1 MKQVFKLYYDF
12 NKTQLRIIEE
22 LSYHTTKLYN
32 IINYDMRPFNY
43 KSYRVNEKNY
53 KSNFHSQYLA
63 SHNYQ
68 QCLKLLEQNWKSYF
82 AARDEYDK
90 NPEKFTGKPEQPG
103 FKHTEKNKNEV
114 IFTKFLIIGAT
125 THGKILKDGNLR
137 LSLSK
142 KMQNKYGVKS
152 LNFNMMNVKIPS
164 KIGLKSDFSNIQQI
178 RLTFDKK
185 LKVWYFIFIYEV
197 EEQIPFPYLDTMAI
211 DLGLNNLATI
221 VFNRSK
227 ETYIIDGKV
236 LKCKQ
241 SYYNKRISI
250 MVSKEMKRLHNGK
263 DFKDTKRIKRIRKKF
278 NNFCHNYIH
287 VASKMIVN
295 LAIKNNC
302 SKIVI
307 GDFKGIK
314 NGNKA
319 KLFVKIPHSKL
330 IELIK
335 YKAKQA
341 GIYVIMVN
349 ESYTSGCSCLDG
361 EIVGKDA
368 YNKKRRISRGM
379 FRSNQGIL
387 INADVNGAYNILYK
401 FTKTSAKS
409 ISEYVVYSKLKA
421 NNMYNGTMTSPRMV
435 CTPLRLMPI
444 CN

>member
-1 MKQVFKLYYDF
+1 MRQVFKLYYDF
-12 NKTQLRIIEE
+12 NKTQLKIIEE

-32 IINYDMRPFNY
+32 IVNYDIRSFGYAFY
-43 KSYRVNEKNY
+43 KVNAKNY
-53 KSNFHSQYLA
+53 ENNLHSQYLA

-68 QCLKLLEQNWKSYF
+68 QCLKVLEQNWKSF
-82 AARDEYDK
+82 FEGIK
-90 NPEKFTGKPEQPG
+90 EWKINPKKFTGKPRRPG

-114 IFTKFLIIGAT
+114 IFTKNLIQGARS
-125 THGKILKDGNLR
+125 GKVLKNGNLR
-137 LSLSK
+137 LTLSK

-152 LNFNMMNVKIPS
+152 LNFNMKNVKIPS
-164 KIGLKSDFSNIQQI
+164 KIGLNKDFSNIQQI
-178 RLTFDKK
+178 RFTFDKR
-185 LKVWYFIFIYEV
+185 LKVWYFIFIYEE

-227 ETYIIDGKV
+227 QTYIIDGKI

-241 SYYNKRISI
+241 SYYNKKIS
-250 MVSKEMKRLHNGK
+250 VLQSKEMKRLHDSK
-263 DFKDTKRIKRIRKKF
+263 DFKDTKRIKNIRKKS
-278 NNFCHNYIH
+278 NNFCNNYIH
-287 VASKMIVN
+287 TVSRMIVN
-295 LAIKNNC
+295 LALKHNC

-319 KLFVKIPHSKL
+319 KLFVKIPHIRL

-335 YKAKQA
+335 YKAKKA
-341 GIYVIMVN
+341 GIKVIMVN

-361 EIVGKDA
+361 EKVGKNT

-379 FRSNQGIL
+379 FRSNQDIL
-387 INADVNGAYNILYK
+387 VNADVNGAYNILYK
-401 FTKTSAKS
+401 FLKTSAKS
-409 ISEYVVYSKLKA
+409 ISEYVTYSQLKA
-421 NNMYNGTMTSPRMV
+421 NNMYNEAMTSLRMV

-444 CN
+444 GD

>member
-1 MKQVFKLYYDF
+1 MRQVFKLYYDF
-12 NKTQLRIIEE
+12 NKIQLRIIEE

-32 IINYDMRPFNY
+32 IVNYDMRSFGH
-43 KSYRVNEKNY
+43 KSYETNEKKY
-53 KSNFHSQYLA
+53 KNNLHSQYLA

-68 QCLKLLEQNWKSYF
+68 QCLKVLEQNWQSFFEAIK
-82 AARDEYDK
+82 EWK
-90 NPEKFTGKPEQPG
+90 INPKKFTGKPRRPK
-103 FKHTEKNKNEV
+103 FKHIKKNKNEI
-114 IFTKFLIIGAT
+114 IFTKNLILGAAAD
-125 THGKILKDGNLR
+125 KILKNGELK
-137 LSLSK
+137 LSISK

-152 LNFNMMNVKIPS
+152 LNFNMKNVKIPS
-164 KIGLKSDFSNIQQI
+164 KIGLKSDFSNIKQI

-185 LKVWYFIFIYEV
+185 LKVWYFIFIYE
-197 EEQIPFPYLDTMAI
+197 EKEQIPFPYLDTMAI

-227 ETYIIDGKV
+227 QTYIIDGKV

-241 SYYNKRISI
+241 SYYNKKISI
-250 MVSKEMKRLHNGK
+250 MQSKEMKRLGNSEK
-263 DFKDTKRIKRIRKKF
+263 FKDTKRIKNLRRKF

-287 VASKMIVN
+287 VASRIIVN
-295 LAIKNNC
+295 LALKHNC

-319 KLFVKIPHSKL
+319 KLFVKIPHARL

-335 YKAKQA
+335 YKAKKA
-341 GIYVIMVN
+341 GIKVIMVN

-361 EIVGKDA
+361 EKVGKNA

-409 ISEYVVYSKLKA
+409 ISEYVTYSQFKA
-421 NNMYNGTMTSPRMV
+421 NNMYNGTMASPRMV

-444 CN
+444 GN

>member
-1 MKQVFKLYYDF
+1 
-12 NKTQLRIIEE
+12 
-22 LSYHTTKLYN
+22 
-32 IINYDMRPFNY
+32 
-43 KSYRVNEKNY
+43 
-53 KSNFHSQYLA
+53 
-63 SHNYQ
+63 
-68 QCLKLLEQNWKSYF
+68 
-82 AARDEYDK
+82 
-90 NPEKFTGKPEQPG
+90 
-103 FKHTEKNKNEV
+103 
-114 IFTKFLIIGAT
+114 
-125 THGKILKDGNLR
+125 
-137 LSLSK
+137 
-142 KMQNKYGVKS
+142 MQNKYGTKT
-152 LNFNMMNVKIPS
+152 LNFDMKNVKIPS
-164 KIGLKSDFSNIQQI
+164 KIGLKSDLSNIQQI
-178 RLTFDKK
+178 RFAFDKK
-185 LKVWYFIFIYEV
+185 LKVWYFIFIYET
-197 EEQIPFPYLDTMAI
+197 EGQIPFPYLDTMAI

-241 SYYNKRISI
+241 SYYNKKISI
-250 MVSKEMKRLHNGK
+250 MTSKEMKRLHGSKN
-263 DFKDTKRIKRIRKKF
+263 FKDTKRIKRIRKKF
-278 NNFCHNYIH
+278 NNFCKNYIH
-287 VASKMIVN
+287 VTSKMIVD
-295 LAIKNNC
+295 LALKHNC

-319 KLFVKIPHSKL
+319 KLFVKIPHARL

-335 YKAKQA
+335 YKAKKV

-361 EIVGKDA
+361 EKVGKVA

-409 ISEYVVYSKLKA
+409 ISKYVVYSQLKA

-435 CTPLRLMPI
+435 CTPLCLVPVEY
-444 CN
+444 

>member
-12 NKTQLRIIEE
+12 NETQLKIIEE

-32 IINYDMRPFNY
+32 IVNYDMKPVNY
-43 KSYRVNEKNY
+43 KSYKFNEKNY
-53 KSNFHSQYLA
+53 KSNFHSQYLTA
-63 SHNYQ
+63 HNYQ

-82 AARDEYDK
+82 AARDEHK
-90 NPEKFTGKPEQPG
+90 KHPEKFTGKPKPPG

-114 IFTKFLIIGAT
+114 IFTDNVIQGVRT
-125 THGKILKDGNLR
+125 GKVLKNGNLR

-142 KMQNKYGVKS
+142 KMQNKYGIRS
-152 LNFNMMNVKIPS
+152 LNFNMTNVKIPS
-164 KIGLKSDFSNIQQI
+164 KIGLKSDLSNIQQI
-178 RLTFDKK
+178 RFAFDKK
-185 LKVWYFIFIYEV
+185 LKVWYFIFIYKV

-227 ETYIIDGKV
+227 ATYIIDGKV

-241 SYYNKRISI
+241 SYYNKKISI
-250 MVSKEMKRLHNGK
+250 MQSKETKMLGNGK
-263 DFKDTKRIKRIRKKF
+263 DFKDTKRIKRIRKRF

-287 VASKMIVN
+287 VVSKMIVN

-302 SKIVI
+302 SKIII

-319 KLFVKIPHSKL
+319 KLFVKIPHARL

-335 YKAKQA
+335 YKAKLV
-341 GIYVIMVN
+341 GISVIMVN

-421 NNMYNGTMTSPRMV
+421 NNMYNGIMTSPRMV
-435 CTPLRLMPI
+435 CTPLRLVPI
-444 CN
+444 EY

>member
-1 MKQVFKLYYDF
+1 MRQVFKLYYDF
-12 NKTQLRIIEE
+12 NKTQLKIIEE

-32 IINYDMRPFNY
+32 IVNYDMRSFGH
-43 KSYRVNEKNY
+43 KSYETNEKKY
-53 KSNFHSQYLA
+53 KNNLHSQYLA

-68 QCLKLLEQNWKSYF
+68 HCLKVLEQNWKSF
-82 AARDEYDK
+82 FEAIKEWK
-90 NPEKFTGKPEQPG
+90 VNPKKFNGKPRRPK
-103 FKHTEKNKNEV
+103 FKHIKKNKNEI
-114 IFTKFLIIGAT
+114 IFTKNLILGAAAD
-125 THGKILKDGNLR
+125 KILKNEKLK

-152 LNFNMMNVKIPS
+152 LNFNMKNVKIPG
-164 KIGLKSDFSNIQQI
+164 KIGLNKDLSNIKQI
-178 RLTFDKK
+178 RLAFDKR
-185 LKVWYFIFIYEV
+185 LKVWYFIFIYET

-227 ETYIIDGKV
+227 QTYIIDGKI

-241 SYYNKRISI
+241 SYYNKKISI
-250 MVSKEMKRLHNGK
+250 MQSKEMKRLGNNEK
-263 DFKDTKRIKRIRKKF
+263 FKDTKRIKNLRRKF

-287 VASKMIVN
+287 VASRMIVN
-295 LAIKNNC
+295 LALEYNC

-314 NGNKA
+314 KGNKA
-319 KLFVKIPHSKL
+319 KLFVKIPHARL

-335 YKAKQA
+335 YKAKKA
-341 GIYVIMVN
+341 GIKVIMVN

-361 EIVGKDA
+361 EKVGKNA

-409 ISEYVVYSKLKA
+409 ISEYVTYSQFKA

-444 CN
+444 GN

>member
-1 MKQVFKLYYDF
+1 MKQVFKLYYKF
-12 NKTQLRIIEE
+12 NKIQLKIIEE

-32 IINYDMRPFNY
+32 IVNYDIRSFGYAFY
-43 KSYRVNEKNY
+43 KANAKNY
-53 KSNFHSQYLA
+53 KNNLHSQYLA

-68 QCLKLLEQNWKSYF
+68 QCLKVLEQNWQSYF
-82 AARDEYDK
+82 AARDEYEK
-90 NPEKFTGKPEQPG
+90 NPKKFTGKPRRPG
-103 FKHTEKNKNEV
+103 FKHIEKNKNEV
-114 IFTKFLIIGAT
+114 IFTKNLILGAAAN
-125 THGKILKDGNLR
+125 KILKNGKLK

-152 LNFNMMNVKIPS
+152 LNFNMTNVKIPN
-164 KIGLKSDFSNIQQI
+164 KIGLKSDLSNIQQI
-178 RLTFDKK
+178 RFTFDKK

-197 EEQIPFPYLDTMAI
+197 EDKIPFPYLDTMAI

-227 ETYIIDGKV
+227 QTYIIDGKV

-241 SYYNKRISI
+241 SYYNKKISI
-250 MVSKEMKRLHNGK
+250 MTSKEMKRLK
-263 DFKDTKRIKRIRKKF
+263 DSKKFKDTKRIKRIRKKF
-278 NNFCHNYIH
+278 NNFCKNYIH
-287 VASKMIVN
+287 ITSKMIVD

-307 GDFKGIK
+307 GDFRGIK
-314 NGNKA
+314 NGNHA
-319 KLFVKIPHSKL
+319 KLFVKIPHTKL

-335 YKAKQA
+335 YKAKKV
-341 GIYVIMVN
+341 GIKVILIN

-409 ISEYVVYSKLKA
+409 VSEYVTYSQLKA
-421 NNMYNGTMTSPRMV
+421 NNMYNGTMASPRMV
-435 CTPLRLMPI
+435 CTPLRLIPI
-444 CN
+444 GN

>member
-1 MKQVFKLYYDF
+1 MRQVFKLYYDF
-12 NKTQLRIIEE
+12 NKTQLKIIEE

-32 IINYDMRPFNY
+32 IVNYDIRSFGYAFY
-43 KSYRVNEKNY
+43 KVNAKNY
-53 KSNFHSQYLA
+53 ENNLHSQYLA

-68 QCLKLLEQNWKSYF
+68 QCLKVLEQNWKSF
-82 AARDEYDK
+82 FEAIKEWK
-90 NPEKFTGKPEQPG
+90 INPKKFNGKPRRPK
-103 FKHTEKNKNEV
+103 FKHIKKNKNEV
-114 IFTKFLIIGAT
+114 IFTKNLIQGARS
-125 THGKILKDGNLR
+125 GKVLKNGNLR
-137 LSLSK
+137 LTLSK
-142 KMQNKYGVKS
+142 KMQNKYGAKT
-152 LNFNMMNVKIPS
+152 LNFNMKNVKIPN
-164 KIGLKSDFSNIQQI
+164 KIGLRSNFSNIQQI
-178 RLTFDKK
+178 RFAFDKK

-197 EEQIPFPYLDTMAI
+197 EEKIPFPYLDTMAI

-241 SYYNKRISI
+241 SYYNKKISI
-250 MVSKEMKRLHNGK
+250 MVSKEMKRLK
-263 DFKDTKRIKRIRKKF
+263 DNKKFKDTKRIKRIRKKF
-278 NNFCHNYIH
+278 NNFCKNYIH
-287 VASKMIVN
+287 VTSKIIVD

-319 KLFVKIPHSKL
+319 KLFVKIPHTKL

-335 YKAKQA
+335 YKAKKA
-341 GIYVIMVN
+341 GIKVIMVN

-361 EIVGKDA
+361 EKVGKNA

-409 ISEYVVYSKLKA
+409 ISEYVVYSQFKA
-421 NNMYNGTMTSPRMV
+421 NNMYNGAMTSPRMV
-435 CTPLRLMPI
+435 CTPLRLMPVG
-444 CN
+444 N

>member
-32 IINYDMRPFNY
+32 IVNYDMRPFNY
-43 KSYRVNEKNY
+43 KSYKVNNKNY
-53 KSNFHSQYLA
+53 KNNLHLQYLRP
-63 SHNYQ
+63 NYQ
-68 QCLKLLEQNWKSYF
+68 QCLRVLDQNWKSYF
-82 AARDEYDK
+82 AARDEYK
-90 NPEKFTGKPEQPG
+90 KHPEKFTGKPKPPG
-103 FKHTEKNKNEV
+103 FKHIEKNKNEV
-114 IFTKFLIIGAT
+114 IFTVNVIHGARY
-125 THGKILKDGNLR
+125 GKTLKDGNLK

-164 KIGLKSDFSNIQQI
+164 KIGLNKDFSNIQQI

-227 ETYIIDGKV
+227 EAYIIDGKV

-241 SYYNKRISI
+241 SYYNKKISI
-250 MVSKEMKRLHNGK
+250 MTSKEMKRLHSSK
-263 DFKDTKRIKRIRKKF
+263 KFKDTKRIKRIRKKF

-287 VASKMIVN
+287 VTSKMIVD
-295 LAIKNNC
+295 LALKHNC

-319 KLFVKIPHSKL
+319 KLFVKIPHLKL

-379 FRSNQGIL
+379 FKSNQGIL

-421 NNMYNGTMTSPRMV
+421 NNMYNGIMTSPRMV
-435 CTPLRLMPI
+435 CTPLRLVPI
-444 CN
+444 EY

>member
-1 MKQVFKLYYDF
+1 
-12 NKTQLRIIEE
+12 
-22 LSYHTTKLYN
+22 
-32 IINYDMRPFNY
+32 
-43 KSYRVNEKNY
+43 
-53 KSNFHSQYLA
+53 
-63 SHNYQ
+63 
-68 QCLKLLEQNWKSYF
+68 
-82 AARDEYDK
+82 
-90 NPEKFTGKPEQPG
+90 
-103 FKHTEKNKNEV
+103 
-114 IFTKFLIIGAT
+114 
-125 THGKILKDGNLR
+125 
-137 LSLSK
+137 
-142 KMQNKYGVKS
+142 MQNKYGIKS

-164 KIGLKSDFSNIQQI
+164 KIGLNKDFSNIQQI
-178 RLTFDKK
+178 RFTFDKK

-227 ETYIIDGKV
+227 ATYIIDGKV

-241 SYYNKRISI
+241 SYYNKKISI
-250 MVSKEMKRLHNGK
+250 MQSKEMKRLK
-263 DFKDTKRIKRIRKKF
+263 DSKKFKDTKRIKRIRKKF
-278 NNFCHNYIH
+278 NSFCHNYIH
-287 VASKMIVN
+287 VTSKMIVN

-319 KLFVKIPHSKL
+319 KLFVKIPHAKL

-335 YKAKQA
+335 YKAKLA

-361 EIVGKDA
+361 EKVGKNA

-421 NNMYNGTMTSPRMV
+421 NNMYNGTMTSPQMV

-444 CN
+444 GN

>member
-1 MKQVFKLYYDF
+1 MKQVFKLYYNF
-12 NKTQLRIIEE
+12 NKIQSKIVEE

-32 IINYDMRPFNY
+32 IVNYDMRSFGYESY
-43 KSYRVNEKNY
+43 KVNEKNY
-53 KSNFHSQYLA
+53 KNNLHSQYLTA
-63 SHNYQ
+63 HNYQ
-68 QCLKLLEQNWKSYF
+68 QCLKVLEQNWKGFF
-82 AARDEYDK
+82 AVTEEYKK
-90 NPEKFTGKPEQPG
+90 NPKKFTGKPRRPG
-103 FKHTEKNKNEV
+103 FKHAEKNKNEV
-114 IFTKFLIIGAT
+114 ILTKCVIQGVQY
-125 THGKILKDGNLR
+125 GKVLKDGNLR

-152 LNFNMMNVKIPS
+152 LNFNMKNVKIPN
-164 KIGLKSDFSNIQQI
+164 KIGLKSDLSNIKQI

-185 LKVWYFIFIYEV
+185 LKKWYFIFIYEE

-227 ETYIIDGKV
+227 QTYIIDGKI

-241 SYYNKRISI
+241 SYYNKKIS
-250 MVSKEMKRLHNGK
+250 VLQSKEMKRLSNSEK
-263 DFKDTKRIKRIRKKF
+263 FKDTKRIKRIRKKF
-278 NNFCHNYIH
+278 NNFCNNYIH
-287 VASKMIVN
+287 VATRMIVN
-295 LAIKNNC
+295 LALEHNC

-319 KLFVKIPHSKL
+319 KLFVKIPHTRL

-335 YKAKQA
+335 YKAKKA
-341 GIYVIMVN
+341 GIKVILIN

-361 EIVGKDA
+361 EKVSKNA

-409 ISEYVVYSKLKA
+409 ISKYVIYSQLKA
-421 NNMYNGTMTSPRMV
+421 NNMYNGIMTSPRMV
-435 CTPLRLMPI
+435 CTPLRLVPI
-444 CN
+444 EY

>member
-1 MKQVFKLYYDF
+1 MRQVFKLYYDF
-12 NKTQLRIIEE
+12 NKTQLKIIEE

-32 IINYDMRPFNY
+32 IVNYDMRSFGH
-43 KSYRVNEKNY
+43 KSYETNEKKY
-53 KSNFHSQYLA
+53 KNNLHSQYLA

-68 QCLKLLEQNWKSYF
+68 HCLKVLEQNWKSF
-82 AARDEYDK
+82 FEAIKEWK
-90 NPEKFTGKPEQPG
+90 VNPKKFNGKPRRPK
-103 FKHTEKNKNEV
+103 FKHIKKNKNEI
-114 IFTKFLIIGAT
+114 IFTKNLILGAAAD
-125 THGKILKDGNLR
+125 KILKNEKLK

-152 LNFNMMNVKIPS
+152 LNFNMKNVKIPG
-164 KIGLKSDFSNIQQI
+164 KIGLNKDLSNIKQI
-178 RLTFDKK
+178 RLAFDKR
-185 LKVWYFIFIYEV
+185 LKVWYFIFIYET
-197 EEQIPFPYLDTMAI
+197 EEQIPFPYLDIMAI

-227 ETYIIDGKV
+227 QTYIIDGKI

-241 SYYNKRISI
+241 SYYNKKISI
-250 MVSKEMKRLHNGK
+250 MQSKEMKRLGNNEK
-263 DFKDTKRIKRIRKKF
+263 FKDTKRIKNLRRKF

-287 VASKMIVN
+287 VASRMIVN
-295 LAIKNNC
+295 LALEYNC

-307 GDFKGIK
+307 GNFKGIK

-319 KLFVKIPHSKL
+319 KLFIKIPHTRL

-335 YKAKQA
+335 YKAKKV
-341 GIYVIMVN
+341 GIKVIMVN

-361 EIVGKDA
+361 EKVGKNA

-409 ISEYVVYSKLKA
+409 ISEYVTYSQFKA

-444 CN
+444 GN

>member
-12 NKTQLRIIEE
+12 NKTQLKIIEE

-32 IINYDMRPFNY
+32 IVSYNMRSFGH
-43 KSYRVNEKNY
+43 KSYRVNEKKY
-53 KSNFHSQYLA
+53 KSNFHLQYLTA
-63 SHNYQ
+63 HNYQ
-68 QCLKLLEQNWKSYF
+68 QCLKLLEQNWQSYF
-82 AARDEYDK
+82 AARDEYKK
-90 NPEKFTGKPEQPG
+90 NPKKFTGKPRRPK
-103 FKHTEKNKNEV
+103 FKNTKKNKNEI
-114 IFTKFLIIGAT
+114 IFTKVVIQGAT
-125 THGKILKDGNLR
+125 THGTILKNGNLR

-152 LNFNMMNVKIPS
+152 LNFNMKNVKIPS

-197 EEQIPFPYLDTMAI
+197 EEEIPFPYLDTMAI

-227 ETYIIDGKV
+227 ATYIIDGKV

-250 MVSKEMKRLHNGK
+250 MQSKETKRLGSSRK
-263 DFKDTKRIKRIRKKF
+263 FKDTKRIKKIRKKF

-287 VASKMIVN
+287 IASKMIVD
-295 LAIKNNC
+295 LALKHNC
-302 SKIVI
+302 SKIII

-319 KLFVKIPHSKL
+319 KLFVKIPHARL

-335 YKAKQA
+335 YKAKKN
-341 GIYVIMVN
+341 GIRVIMMN

-361 EIVGKDA
+361 EKVGKNA

-409 ISEYVVYSKLKA
+409 ISEYVTYSQLKA
-421 NNMYNGTMTSPRMV
+421 NNMYNGTMTSPQMV

-444 CN
+444 EY

>member
-1 MKQVFKLYYDF
+1 MRQVFKLYYDF
-12 NKTQLRIIEE
+12 NKIQLKIIEE

-32 IINYDMRPFNY
+32 IVNYDMRSFGYESY
-43 KSYRVNEKNY
+43 KVNEKNY
-53 KSNFHSQYLA
+53 KNNLHSQYLTA
-63 SHNYQ
+63 HNYQ
-68 QCLKLLEQNWKSYF
+68 QCLKVLEQNWKGFF
-82 AARDEYDK
+82 AVTEEYKK
-90 NPEKFTGKPEQPG
+90 NPKKITGKPRRTG
-103 FKHTEKNKNEV
+103 FKHAENNKNDV
-114 IFTKFLIIGAT
+114 IFTKCVIQGAQY
-125 THGKILKDGNLR
+125 GKVLKDGNLR

-152 LNFNMMNVKIPS
+152 LNFNMKNVKIPS
-164 KIGLKSDFSNIQQI
+164 SIGLNKDFFNIQQI
-178 RLTFDKK
+178 RFAFDKK
-185 LKVWYFIFIYEV
+185 LKVWYFIFIYET
-197 EEQIPFPYLDTMAI
+197 EEQIPFSYLDTMAI

-221 VFNRSK
+221 VFDRSK
-227 ETYIIDGKV
+227 QTYIIDGKI

-241 SYYNKRISI
+241 SYYNKKISI
-250 MVSKEMKRLHNGK
+250 LQSKEMKRLGNSK

-287 VASKMIVN
+287 VTSKMIVN
-295 LAIKNNC
+295 LALEHNC

-319 KLFVKIPHSKL
+319 KLFVKIPHTRL

-335 YKAKQA
+335 YKAKKA
-341 GIYVIMVN
+341 GIKVILIN

-361 EIVGKDA
+361 EKVSKNA

-401 FTKTSAKS
+401 FTKTSTKS
-409 ISEYVVYSKLKA
+409 ISKYVIYSQLKA
-421 NNMYNGTMTSPRMV
+421 NNMYNGIMTSPRMV
-435 CTPLRLMPI
+435 CTPLRLVPI
-444 CN
+444 EY

>member
-1 MKQVFKLYYDF
+1 MKQVFKLYYNF
-12 NKTQLRIIEE
+12 NKTQLKIIEE

-32 IINYDMRPFNY
+32 IVNYDMRSFGY
-43 KSYRVNEKNY
+43 KSYKINEKNY
-53 KSNFHSQYLA
+53 KNNLHSKYLA

-68 QCLKLLEQNWKSYF
+68 QCLKVLEQNWKSF
-82 AARDEYDK
+82 FEAIKEWK
-90 NPEKFTGKPEQPG
+90 INPKKFTGKPMRPK

-114 IFTKFLIIGAT
+114 IFTENLIQGART
-125 THGKILKDGNLR
+125 GKVLKNGNLR

-152 LNFNMMNVKIPS
+152 LNFNMKNVKIPS

-178 RLTFDKK
+178 RFAFDKK
-185 LKVWYFIFIYEV
+185 LKKWYFIFIYKT

-227 ETYIIDGKV
+227 ATYIIDGKV

-250 MVSKEMKRLHNGK
+250 MQSKETKRLGNGK
-263 DFKDTKRIKRIRKKF
+263 NFKDTKRIKSIRKRF

-287 VASKMIVN
+287 VTSKMIVN
-295 LAIKNNC
+295 LALEHNC
-302 SKIVI
+302 SKIVV

-319 KLFVKIPHSKL
+319 KLFVKIPHAKL

-335 YKAKQA
+335 YKAKKV
-341 GIYVIMVN
+341 GINVILIN

-361 EIVGKDA
+361 EKVGKTN
-368 YNKKRRISRGM
+368 YKKSRRISRGM

-409 ISEYVVYSKLKA
+409 ISEYVVYSQLKA

-435 CTPLRLMPI
+435 CTPLRLVPI
-444 CN
+444 EY

>member
-1 MKQVFKLYYDF
+1 MRQVFKLYYDF
-12 NKTQLRIIEE
+12 NKIQLKIIEE

-32 IINYDMRPFNY
+32 IINYDMRSFGH
-43 KSYRVNEKNY
+43 KSYETNEKKY
-53 KSNFHSQYLA
+53 KNDLHSQYLTA
-63 SHNYQ
+63 HNYQ
-68 QCLKLLEQNWKSYF
+68 HCLKVLEQNWQSFFESIK
-82 AARDEYDK
+82 EWK
-90 NPEKFTGKPEQPG
+90 VNPKKFTGKPRRPK
-103 FKHTEKNKNEV
+103 FKHIKKNKNEV
-114 IFTKFLIIGAT
+114 VFTDNVIQGART
-125 THGKILKDGNLR
+125 GKVLKNGELK

-152 LNFNMMNVKIPS
+152 LNFNMKNVKIPS
-164 KIGLKSDFSNIQQI
+164 KIGLKSDLSNIKQI
-178 RLTFDKK
+178 RLAFDKR

-221 VFNRSK
+221 VFDRSK
-227 ETYIIDGKV
+227 QTYIIDGKI

-241 SYYNKRISI
+241 SYYNKKISI
-250 MVSKEMKRLHNGK
+250 MQSKEMKRLGNSEK
-263 DFKDTKRIKRIRKKF
+263 FKDTKRIKNLRRKF

-287 VASKMIVN
+287 VVSRMIVN
-295 LAIKNNC
+295 LALEYNC

-319 KLFVKIPHSKL
+319 KLFVKIPHTRL

-335 YKAKQA
+335 YKAKKV
-341 GIYVIMVN
+341 GIKVILIN

-361 EIVGKDA
+361 EKVGKNT

-379 FRSNQGIL
+379 FRSNQDIL

-401 FTKTSAKS
+401 FLKTSAKS
-409 ISEYVVYSKLKA
+409 ISKYVTYSKLKA
-421 NNMYNGTMTSPRMV
+421 NNMYNWTMTSPRMV

-444 CN
+444 GN

>member
-1 MKQVFKLYYDF
+1 MRQVFKLYYDF
-12 NKTQLRIIEE
+12 NKTQLKIIEE

-32 IINYDMRPFNY
+32 IVNYDMRSFGH
-43 KSYRVNEKNY
+43 KSYETNEKKY
-53 KSNFHSQYLA
+53 KNNLHSQYLA

-68 QCLKLLEQNWKSYF
+68 HCLKVLEQNWKSF
-82 AARDEYDK
+82 FEAIKEWK
-90 NPEKFTGKPEQPG
+90 VNPKKFNGKPRRPK
-103 FKHTEKNKNEV
+103 FKHIKKNKNEI
-114 IFTKFLIIGAT
+114 IFTKNLILGAAAD
-125 THGKILKDGNLR
+125 KILKNEKLK

-152 LNFNMMNVKIPS
+152 LNFNMKNVKIPG
-164 KIGLKSDFSNIQQI
+164 KIGLNKDLSNIKQI
-178 RLTFDKK
+178 RLAFDKK
-185 LKVWYFIFIYEV
+185 LKVWYFIFIYET

-227 ETYIIDGKV
+227 QTYIIDGKI

-241 SYYNKRISI
+241 SYYNKKISI
-250 MVSKEMKRLHNGK
+250 MQSKEMKRLGNNEK
-263 DFKDTKRIKRIRKKF
+263 FKDTKRIKNLRRKF

-287 VASKMIVN
+287 VASRMIVN
-295 LAIKNNC
+295 LALEYNC

-314 NGNKA
+314 KGNKA
-319 KLFVKIPHSKL
+319 KLFVKIPHTKL

-335 YKAKQA
+335 YKAKKV
-341 GIYVIMVN
+341 GINVIIIN

-361 EIVGKDA
+361 EKVGKNA

-379 FRSNQGIL
+379 FKSNQGIL

-401 FTKTSAKS
+401 FSKTSAKS

-421 NNMYNGTMTSPRMV
+421 NNMYNGTMASPRMV

-444 CN
+444 GN

>member
-32 IINYDMRPFNY
+32 IVNYDMKPLNY
-43 KSYRVNEKNY
+43 KSYKVNEKNY
-53 KSNFHSQYLA
+53 KSNFHSQYLTA
-63 SHNYQ
+63 HNYQ
-68 QCLKLLEQNWKSYF
+68 QCLKRLEQNWKSYF
-82 AARDEYDK
+82 AARDEHK
-90 NPEKFTGKPEQPG
+90 KHPEKFTGKPEQPG
-103 FKHTEKNKNEV
+103 FKHIEKNKNEV
-114 IFTKFLIIGAT
+114 IFTDNVIQGARINKT
-125 THGKILKDGNLR
+125 LQNGNLR

-142 KMQNKYGVKS
+142 KMKNKYGVKS

-164 KIGLKSDFSNIQQI
+164 EIGLNKDFSNIQQV

-221 VFNRSK
+221 VFNRNK
-227 ETYIIDGKV
+227 ETYIIDGKI

-241 SYYNKRISI
+241 SYYNKKISI
-250 MVSKEMKRLHNGK
+250 MQSKEMKRLGNGK

-278 NNFCHNYIH
+278 NNFCNNYIH
-287 VASKMIVN
+287 VTSKMIVN

-319 KLFVKIPHSKL
+319 KLFVKIPHSRL

-335 YKAKQA
+335 YKAKLA
-341 GIYVIMVN
+341 GISVIMIN

-409 ISEYVVYSKLKA
+409 ISEYVVYSQFKA
-421 NNMYNGTMTSPRMV
+421 NNMYNGIMTSPQMV
-435 CTPLRLMPI
+435 CTPLCLMPI
-444 CN
+444 GN

>member
-1 MKQVFKLYYDF
+1 MRQVFKLYYDF
-12 NKTQLRIIEE
+12 NKTQLKIIED

-32 IINYDMRPFNY
+32 IVNYDMRSFGH
-43 KSYRVNEKNY
+43 KSYETNEKKY
-53 KSNFHSQYLA
+53 KNNLHSQYLA

-68 QCLKLLEQNWKSYF
+68 HCLKVLEQNWKSF
-82 AARDEYDK
+82 FEAIKEWK
-90 NPEKFTGKPEQPG
+90 VNPKKFNGKPRRPK
-103 FKHTEKNKNEV
+103 FKHIKKNKNEI
-114 IFTKFLIIGAT
+114 IFTKNLILGAAAD
-125 THGKILKDGNLR
+125 KILKNEKLK

-152 LNFNMMNVKIPS
+152 LNFNMKNVKIPG
-164 KIGLKSDFSNIQQI
+164 KIGLNKDLSNIKQI
-178 RLTFDKK
+178 RLAFDKR
-185 LKVWYFIFIYEV
+185 LKVWYFIFIYET

-227 ETYIIDGKV
+227 QTYIIDGKI

-241 SYYNKRISI
+241 SYYNKKISI
-250 MVSKEMKRLHNGK
+250 IQSKEMKRLGNNEK
-263 DFKDTKRIKRIRKKF
+263 FKDTKRIKNLRRKF

-287 VASKMIVN
+287 VASRMIVN
-295 LAIKNNC
+295 LALEYNC

-314 NGNKA
+314 KGNKA
-319 KLFVKIPHSKL
+319 KLFVKIPHARL

-335 YKAKQA
+335 YKAKKA
-341 GIYVIMVN
+341 GIKVIMVN

-361 EIVGKDA
+361 EKVGKNA

-409 ISEYVVYSKLKA
+409 ISEYVTYSQFKA
-421 NNMYNGTMTSPRMV
+421 NNMYNGTMTSPQMV

-444 CN
+444 GN

>member
-32 IINYDMRPFNY
+32 IVNYDMRPLNY
-43 KSYRVNEKNY
+43 KSYKVNEKNY
-53 KSNFHSQYLA
+53 KSNFHSQYLV

-68 QCLKLLEQNWKSYF
+68 HCLKLLEQNWKSYF
-82 AARDEYDK
+82 AARDEYEN
-90 NPEKFTGKPEQPG
+90 NPEKFTGKPKPPG

-114 IFTKFLIIGAT
+114 IFTENLIRGARA
-125 THGKILKDGNLR
+125 GEVLKNGNLR

-164 KIGLKSDFSNIQQI
+164 TIGLNKDFSNIQQV
-178 RLTFDKK
+178 RFTFDKK
-185 LKVWYFIFIYEV
+185 LKKWYFIFIYKI
-197 EEQIPFPYLDTMAI
+197 EEKIPFPYLDTMAI

-250 MVSKEMKRLHNGK
+250 MQSKEMKRLK
-263 DFKDTKRIKRIRKKF
+263 DSKKFKDTKRIKRIRKKF
-278 NNFCHNYIH
+278 NNFCKNYIH
-287 VASKMIVN
+287 VTSKMIIN
-295 LAIKNNC
+295 LALKNNC
-302 SKIVI
+302 SKIII

-319 KLFVKIPHSKL
+319 KLFVKIPHARL

-335 YKAKQA
+335 YKAKLA
-341 GIYVIMVN
+341 GISVIMVN

-409 ISEYVVYSKLKA
+409 ISEYVVYSQLKA
-421 NNMYNGTMTSPRMV
+421 NNMHNGIMTSPRMV
-435 CTPLRLMPI
+435 CTPLRLIPI
-444 CN
+444 KY

>member
-1 MKQVFKLYYDF
+1 
-12 NKTQLRIIEE
+12 
-22 LSYHTTKLYN
+22 
-32 IINYDMRPFNY
+32 
-43 KSYRVNEKNY
+43 
-53 KSNFHSQYLA
+53 
-63 SHNYQ
+63 
-68 QCLKLLEQNWKSYF
+68 
-82 AARDEYDK
+82 
-90 NPEKFTGKPEQPG
+90 
-103 FKHTEKNKNEV
+103 
-114 IFTKFLIIGAT
+114 
-125 THGKILKDGNLR
+125 
-137 LSLSK
+137 
-142 KMQNKYGVKS
+142 MQNKYGIKS
-152 LNFNMMNVKIPS
+152 LNFDMKNVKIPS

-178 RLTFDKK
+178 RLVFDKK
-185 LKVWYFIFIYEV
+185 LKVWYFILIYEV
-197 EEQIPFPYLDTMAI
+197 EEKIPFPYLDTMAI

-241 SYYNKRISI
+241 SYYNKKISI
-250 MVSKEMKRLHNGK
+250 MTSKEMKRLGNGK
-263 DFKDTKRIKRIRKKF
+263 YFKDTKRIKIIRKKF
-278 NNFCHNYIH
+278 NNFCNNYIH
-287 VASKMIVN
+287 VASKMIVD

-307 GDFKGIK
+307 GNFKGIK

-319 KLFVKIPHSKL
+319 KLFVKIPHARL

-341 GIYVIMVN
+341 GIYVIMIN

-361 EIVGKDA
+361 EIVGKNA

-379 FRSNQGIL
+379 FRSNQSIL

-421 NNMYNGTMTSPRMV
+421 NNMYNGIMMSPRMV
-435 CTPLRLMPI
+435 CTPLRLMLI
-444 CN
+444 GN

>member
-1 MKQVFKLYYDF
+1 MRQVFKLYYDF
-12 NKTQLRIIEE
+12 NKTQLKIIEE

-32 IINYDMRPFNY
+32 IVNYDMRSFGH
-43 KSYRVNEKNY
+43 KSYETNEKKY
-53 KSNFHSQYLA
+53 KNNLHSQYLA

-68 QCLKLLEQNWKSYF
+68 HCLKVLEQNWKSF
-82 AARDEYDK
+82 FEAIKEWK
-90 NPEKFTGKPEQPG
+90 VNPKKFNGKPRRPK
-103 FKHTEKNKNEV
+103 FKHIKKNKNEI
-114 IFTKFLIIGAT
+114 IFTKNLILGAAAD
-125 THGKILKDGNLR
+125 KILKNEKLK

-152 LNFNMMNVKIPS
+152 LNFNMKNVKIPG
-164 KIGLKSDFSNIQQI
+164 KIGLNKDLSNIKQI
-178 RLTFDKK
+178 RLAFDKR
-185 LKVWYFIFIYEV
+185 LKVWYFIFIYET

-227 ETYIIDGKV
+227 QTYIIDGKI

-241 SYYNKRISI
+241 SYYNKKISI
-250 MVSKEMKRLHNGK
+250 MQSKEMKRLGNNEK
-263 DFKDTKRIKRIRKKF
+263 FKDTKRIKNLRRKF

-287 VASKMIVN
+287 VASRMIVN
-295 LAIKNNC
+295 LALEYNC

-314 NGNKA
+314 KGNKA
-319 KLFVKIPHSKL
+319 KLFVKIPHARL

-335 YKAKQA
+335 YKAKKA
-341 GIYVIMVN
+341 GIKVIMVN

-361 EIVGKDA
+361 EKVGENA

-409 ISEYVVYSKLKA
+409 ISEYVTYSQFKA

-444 CN
+444 GN